1 MIIQGLKL
9 TLLGMIV
16 VFSFLFLLLIV
27 IHLSA
32 KLLKPYTQKEA
43 RSITSNRPSVPGN
56 KNLPDDNHKFTA
68 IISAAIA
75 AHKKRLTSYKLPYDH
90 HIHR

>member
-16 VFSFLFLLLIV
+16 VFAFLVLLLII
-27 IHLSA
+27 IHLFA
-32 KLLKPYTQKEA
+32 KLLKPYTQREA
-43 RSITSNRPSVPGN
+43 SAITSHRPSDTLR
-56 KNLPDDNHKFTA
+56 KKAPDDNQRLTA

-75 AHKKRLTSYKLPYDH
+75 AHRKQIGR
-90 HIHR
+90 HREP

>member
-16 VFSFLFLLLIV
+16 VFSFLFLLLII

-43 RSITSNRPSVPGN
+43 SAITSHRPSVSWDAKPPG
-56 KNLPDDNHKFTA
+56 DDHTLIA
-68 IISAAIA
+68 VISAAIA
-75 AHKKRLTSYKLPYDH
+75 AHRKRIGGYRQP
-90 HIHR
+90 

>member
-16 VFSFLFLLLIV
+16 VFSFLFLLLII

-32 KLLKPYTQKEA
+32 KLLKSYTQTEA
-43 RSITSNRPSVPGN
+43 SAITSHRPSGTWNTKPPG
-56 KNLPDDNHKFTA
+56 DNHTLIAVF
-68 IISAAIA
+68 SAAIA
-75 AHKKRLTSYKLPYDH
+75 AHRKRKERYRQP
-90 HIHR
+90 